1 MEQEDKRRELRQ
13 KAMRLPLSPGVY
25 LMHNKAGDIIY
36 IGKAK
41 ALKNRVSQYFGSEKN
56 HDAKVRR
63 MVSNVDWFEYI
74 LCDSEFEALVLESS
88 LIKQN
93 QPKYNILLKDDKGY
107 SYIRVSGGPWPRITE
122 VKKVEDDGAK
132 YIGPY
137 LSSWSIKQTID
148 SARKIFKLPDCTRK
162 FPQDFG
168 KGRPCLNYYIK
179 QCCAPCRGRVSE
191 AEYNEAFQEAL
202 DFIKGGSST
211 SVKALTAKMEEA
223 AENMEFE
230 LAARLRDRIAAIN
243 KMKERQKVVAS
254 KIEEQDV
261 FALAQGETHTAFEV
275 FRFTGGK
282 LSDRESFL
290 TEGCQP
296 DPEARSEFLR
306 QYYAIRDRV
315 PPVVTIDGPV
325 EDAELV
331 ARWLSEKRG
340 KSVKLHVPQR
350 GEQAQ
355 LVQMCRQNAAESIAR
370 QAGSTGRDA
379 SALDELRRLL
389 GLEKVPAYIE
399 CYDISNL
406 QGGENVAGMV
416 VFENGRPLKSAY
428 RKFKIQTVTGQDDYG
443 SMREVIRRRFT
454 EYYARQQQGDTQGFG
469 RLPDLVL
476 LDGGKGHVAAVEP
489 VLQEMGVNVPL
500 FGLVKDDKHRTRAI
514 ALSGGEIAIQSNR
527 RAFTLLSTIQDEVH
541 RFAIGYHRQQRKKAA
556 VSSTLTSIP
565 GIGQARAKALL
576 KHFKTVAAIGQADL
590 KELEEA
596 PSMTQPAARRV
607 YQFFHG
613 EPENE
618 APGGENTPILREKTA
633 VPAQKPGKN

>member
-25 LMHNKAGDIIY
+25 LMHNKAGEIIY

-618 APGGENTPILREKTA
+618 APGGENTPVLREKTA